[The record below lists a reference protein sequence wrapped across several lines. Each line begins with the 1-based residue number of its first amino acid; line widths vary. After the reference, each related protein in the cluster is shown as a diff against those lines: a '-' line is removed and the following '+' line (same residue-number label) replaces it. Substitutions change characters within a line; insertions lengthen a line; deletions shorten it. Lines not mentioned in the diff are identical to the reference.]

1 MPWNTWFLSSY
12 LKDKK
17 ILTGY
22 RLALSIKLLRSR
34 KEKKKKK
41 KPYIL
46 DYYCKPLPFWQ
57 TEEEKAV
64 LGQGAEGLS
73 HQLLHTCISLHGTG
87 ASVLMC
93 APISSSGIFHTS
105 VLESECIF
113 LQHEITTY
121 RIFLLCIQWSMYFC
135 SSIFHHHHLI

>member
-22 RLALSIKLLRSR
+22 RLALSIKLLWSR
-34 KEKKKKK
+34 KKKK
-41 KPYIL
+41 KPYIV
-46 DYYCKPLPFWQ
+46 DYYFKPLPFWQ

-73 HQLLHTCISLHGTG
+73 HQPLHTCISLHGTG
-87 ASVLMC
+87 ASVLMHS
-93 APISSSGIFHTS
+93 PYF
-105 VLESECIF
+105 LEWNFPHFCSWIRMYLLTMWSYNVKFCYTYNGACIF
-113 LQHEITTY
+113 ALQCFMFRHN
-121 RIFLLCIQWSMYFC
+121 LLIIS
-135 SSIFHHHHLI
+135 